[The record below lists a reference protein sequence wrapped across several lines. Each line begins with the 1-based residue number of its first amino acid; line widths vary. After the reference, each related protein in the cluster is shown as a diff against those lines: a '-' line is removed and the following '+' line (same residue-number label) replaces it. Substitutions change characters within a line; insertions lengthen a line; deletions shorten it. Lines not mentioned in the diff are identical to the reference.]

1 MTTRASRRQFL
12 KTCSALSIAGAASP
26 FALNLA
32 AISKAAA
39 ATPVGFRAI
48 VCLFFYGGNDHTNT
62 FIPYDTT
69 SWGEYNTARQALAI
83 PQAQLTATATGPVA
97 SQGGR
102 EFAFHPALTAFK
114 THWDAGKLA
123 VVANV
128 GPLVV
133 PIANRTQYNSSSFQK
148 PPKLFSHNDQQSV
161 WQSYRPIG
169 EGSRIGWG
177 GRIGDLLMSQNSS
190 PNNTLFTC
198 ISVGGNSVFLSSDG
212 GVIQYRVGTNGPA
225 SISSI
230 SGTIYGSTGTTASTA
245 YRSLITG
252 TSPNLLENE
261 LGVITDRSINANQLM
276 STALQGAPALNPAV
290 PANNSLASQLAL
302 VARTISVADV
312 LGTNRQVFLVSLGG
326 FDNHDFLLNDHAARL
341 IQVNNAVA
349 AFYQWLVQL
358 GVQDQVTL
366 FTASDFGRTLTSNGD
381 GSDHGW
387 GAHHFVLGGA
397 VQGGNVY
404 GTFPPTTFN
413 SAGNQLDIGQG
424 NLIPQVS
431 VDQYAATF
439 AHWLGV
445 SDPNLQ
451 VVVPNIVNFSPS
463 YLPFLL

>member
-1 MTTRASRRQFL
+1 
-12 KTCSALSIAGAASP
+12 
-26 FALNLA
+26 
-32 AISKAAA
+32 
-39 ATPVGFRAI
+39 
-48 VCLFFYGGNDHTNT
+48 
-62 FIPYDTT
+62 
-69 SWGEYNTARQALAI
+69 
-83 PQAQLTATATGPVA
+83 
-97 SQGGR
+97 
-102 EFAFHPALTAFK
+102 
-114 THWDAGKLA
+114 
-123 VVANV
+123 
-128 GPLVV
+128 
-133 PIANRTQYNSSSFQK
+133 
-148 PPKLFSHNDQQSV
+148 
-161 WQSYRPIG
+161 
-169 EGSRIGWG
+169 
-177 GRIGDLLMSQNSS
+177 
-190 PNNTLFTC
+190 
-198 ISVGGNSVFLSSDG
+198 
-212 GVIQYRVGTNGPA
+212 
-225 SISSI
+225 
-230 SGTIYGSTGTTASTA
+230 
-245 YRSLITG
+245 
-252 TSPNLLENE
+252 
-261 LGVITDRSINANQLM
+261 VITDRSIDANQLM
-276 STALQGAPALNPAV
+276 STALQGAPALNPAI

-326 FDNHDFLLNDHAARL
+326 FDNHDFLLNDHAARMT
-341 IQVNNAVA
+341 QVNNAVG

-451 VVVPNIVNFSPS
+451 VVVPNIGNFSPS